1 MSRRADSHSAHAQTG
16 FFAPKRRLNPDL
28 RRVAHDMMREGRFS
42 GQSMAVLAGFQY
54 QATFS
59 HLLNADLVSA
69 TPLNVKRLQRV
80 AEVIGYHGDIF
91 VAEEVSA

>member
-1 MSRRADSHSAHAQTG
+1 
-16 FFAPKRRLNPDL
+16 
-28 RRVAHDMMREGRFS
+28 
-42 GQSMAVLAGFQY
+42 MAVLAGFQY